1 MKSVKTIAV
10 LCALFMLVP
19 GFSQAKKA
27 KTYDWKKGVVEEQF
41 VYTNAP
47 FAECHAATIA
57 ETPEGLI
64 CAFFG
69 GTKERHP
76 NVCIYVSRKPN
87 GSDEWT
93 APEKVADGILAND
106 PGKWSDEDIQA
117 CAKSA
122 EKYGVSTVTRGALD
136 PQKVSWPCWNPVLYQ
151 VPGGELLLFYKMGPS
166 PSQWLGRMKRST
178 DNGLTW
184 SKAEALPDGILGPV
198 KNKPVEVDG
207 QLVCPSSKEGDGWRL
222 FLDITPDYGKTWTQ
236 IGPLNEKAPWLA
248 IQPSILFH
256 KNGDLQMLFRTRNRR
271 VGSTWSHDGGKTW
284 TPIDSTSLPQ
294 NNSGTDAVTLKDGR
308 QLIVYNH
315 ALDRNGQ
322 PKGPRTPL
330 NVSLSKDGQ
339 KWFASLVLEDSPISQ
354 YSYPAVIQ
362 SSDGYV
368 HIVYTWR
375 RQRIKYVKVDP
386 KQLQMVKM
394 NGEIWPGMENA
405 FGPGQPKS
413 TFQISVCDWM
423 MLKRQTDGAVTLARE
438 IGCDGVEVDMNSLSK
453 NPTFASRFKNNPAE
467 LQHYRNLAANNGIKV
482 SSVAMSGFYAQSF
495 ATRESYIEPITDCID
510 VCKGLGVK
518 VCFLPLGV
526 TSDLAKNPELR
537 PQVVQR
543 LKEVAPYAEKAGVII
558 GIETTLDAA
567 GEKALLREVGSPAVK
582 SYFNFQNP
590 IQGEGRDIYE
600 EIRLLG
606 DDICQ
611 IHCTNKDGVWLE
623 NDPEVNMPK
632 IKEVLE
638 EIGYSGWLVMERSR
652 DARDSRN
659 VRKNYG
665 ANCAYLKRIFQP
677 E

>member
-1 MKSVKTIAV
+1 MKFVAS
-10 LCALFMLVP
+10 LCALALLSP
-19 GFSQAKKA
+19 ALSAEAKQ
-27 KTYDWKKGVVEEQF
+27 KTYDWKKGIVEEQF
-41 VYTNAP
+41 VYTKAP
-47 FAECHAATIA
+47 FAECHSASIA

-64 CAFFG
+64 CTFFG

-76 NVCIYVSRKPN
+76 DVCIWVSRKPN

-93 APEKVADGILAND
+93 APEKVADGILPND
-106 PGKWSDEDIQA
+106 PGKWSYEDMQA
-117 CAKSA
+117 CAESA
-122 EKYGVSTVTRGALD
+122 KKYGVSTVTRGAFD

-178 DNGLTW
+178 DNGHAW
-184 SKAEALPDGILGPV
+184 SEAEALPDGILGPV

-207 QLVCPSSKEGDGWRL
+207 KLFCPSSKEGDGWRL
-222 FLDITPDYGKTWTQ
+222 FIDVTPDCGKTWTQ

-271 VGSTWSHDGGKTW
+271 VGTTWSHDGGKTW

-315 ALDRNGQ
+315 VLDRNGQ

-330 NVSLSKDGQ
+330 NVSLSKDGK

-375 RQRIKYVKVDP
+375 RQRIKYVKIDP

-394 NGEIWPGMENA
+394 KGEVWPGMENA
-405 FGPGQPKS
+405 YGPEKPKS
-413 TFQISVCDWM
+413 SFQISVCDWM
-423 MLKRQTDGAVTLARE
+423 MLKRQTDGAISLARE

-467 LQHYRNLAANNGIKV
+467 LQHYRSLAANTGVKV

-537 PQVVQR
+537 PQVVKR

-623 NDPEVNMPK
+623 NDPEVDMPK

-665 ANCAYLKRIFQP
+665 ANCAYLKSVFQP